1 MTAKPPI
8 SCRLRFGNSAQR
20 RDITA
25 GDLEAIFAGKETAQ
39 AGLDDAVTRGNSL
52 LAQFEQNTR

>member
-1 MTAKPPI
+1 M
-8 SCRLRFGNSAQR
+8 RLGDLAQR